1 MCLLKQIEHLIRG
14 PFLLQSPEEENKKNL
29 TGAKNA
35 MYIVSTL
42 ECTSQIFK
50 ILSNVLKIFQTLHG
64 EHNPPPSPSMIKS
77 FTVLRHFRDC
87 MAQIQQQP
95 H

>member
-1 MCLLKQIEHLIRG
+1 M
-14 PFLLQSPEEENKKNL
+14 QSPEEENKKNL

-50 ILSNVLKIFQTLHG
+50 ILSNVPIIFQTLNG
-64 EHNPPPSPSMIKS
+64 
-77 FTVLRHFRDC
+77 
-87 MAQIQQQP
+87 
-95 H
+95 